1 MLYSI
6 CIICLIGIS
15 ISVYK
20 KKNKYFKQL
29 KEETEKQNTK
39 PSIQQD
45 YFKEFLNS
53 YAENE
58 EDDIQNY
65 DSGDDFI
72 LETERVNEEK
82 NKSKENTLSDSEIS
96 ETEEVEINELMNLVR
111 RKC

>member
-6 CIICLIGIS
+6 CIIFLIGIL
-15 ISVYK
+15 ISVY

-39 PSIQQD
+39 PSIQRD

-53 YAENE
+53 YAENG

-82 NKSKENTLSDSEIS
+82 NKSTESTINDSEIS

-111 RKC
+111 RKS